1 MISFVPI
8 TVLSIAISRASVDGF
23 PVRLLLVAPNELDR
37 ARVAFHFNR
46 VAALY
51 GFDDFRRYF
60 FVFESQKTRLFALF
74 EIDKLDFTVRFK
86 RTFNALAK
94 LDEIVPLHVCFFAQS
109 DSRNHPGRV
118 HNLFLFARFAV
129 VFFVLSSSSSSVVI
143 VVSATFATV
152 VVIIVIVTTIA
163 HHDFPFRSFPLLVQ
177 LCVLLR
183 IGRSVRLLLRFL
195 FRLQR
200 LLLLLLLQILLLKH
214 QRQLRAFVHQRV
226 GHSRHLFRALLR

>member
-1 MISFVPI
+1 MASQYDFSSSPP
-8 TVLSIAISRASVDGF
+8 TSSIAHASPSTSIALPPCMDSMIF
-23 PVRLLLVAPNELDR
+23 
-37 ARVAFHFNR
+37 
-46 VAALY
+46 AATFSSSNLK
-51 GFDDFRRYF
+51 
-60 FVFESQKTRLFALF
+60 KTRLFALF